1 MTAYFREDNTDG
13 YSPDDLAVLNQAM
26 RYIVES
32 HELTE
37 KSEIDAAMA
46 ELLAV
51 YDHGHRNHALTAA
64 YDRQHPLPLP
74 QERVHARYFRR

>member
-1 MTAYFREDNTDG
+1 MPRFRTDNTDG
-13 YSPDDLAVLNQAM
+13 YSTDDLAALNQAM

-46 ELLAV
+46 ELLAA
-51 YDHGHRNHALTAA
+51 YDHGHRNYALTAA
-64 YDRQHPLPLP
+64 YDRQHPLLDP
-74 QERVHARYFRR
+74 QGRVHARYFRP